1 MTIDSIT
8 IKLFGK
14 KITTFRVLNSKG
26 EVVYAAE
33 TKAEAEAFIFDNAN

>member
-1 MTIDSIT
+1 MHIDSIT

-14 KITTFRVLNSKG
+14 KITTFRVISAKG

-33 TKAEAEAFIFDNAN
+33 TKAEAEAFVFDNAN